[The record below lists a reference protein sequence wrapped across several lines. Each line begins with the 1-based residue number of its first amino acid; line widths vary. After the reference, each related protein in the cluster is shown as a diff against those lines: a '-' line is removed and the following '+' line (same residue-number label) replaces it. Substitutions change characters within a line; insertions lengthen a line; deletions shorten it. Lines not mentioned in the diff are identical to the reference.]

1 MVHPLLF
8 SYKPRQALG
17 GHGKCLWCQ
26 GLVHPTL
33 VHSIKS
39 KILLAQK
46 NQIRLKISCGSTVKL
61 PNSIIRFQ
69 PLLMKNECIDGL
81 DMVQSAPARF
91 VFFNFGKSRVG
102 LDPTEHF
109 RK

>member
-8 SYKPRQALG
+8 SYKPRQAVG
-17 GHGKCLWCQ
+17 GHGKLLCQ
-26 GLVHPTL
+26 GLCSPHPCSRNQIKD
-33 VHSIKS
+33 SI
-39 KILLAQK
+39 LAQK
-46 NQIRLKISCGSTVKL
+46 NQIQLNIYCGSAVKL
-61 PNSIIRFQ
+61 PNSIIRCQ

-91 VFFNFGKSRVG
+91 LFYNIRKSCVG
-102 LDPTEHF
+102 LDVTEHF